1 MNAPSKPPRNTRE
14 PEAAADAGAGEPLV
28 SLDSAIFRDVRVEL
42 KVKLGQATL
51 SIEELLALKSG
62 AVLKL
67 DRLMSE
73 PVELFLNEALVAR
86 GEIVAVDDNFGIRL
100 LEIAAPK

>member
-1 MNAPSKPPRNTRE
+1 MNAPSKPPRNMRE
-14 PEAAADAGAGEPLV
+14 PEAAADEAGAPLV
-28 SLDSAIFRDVRVEL
+28 PLDSAIFRDVRVEL

-67 DRLMSE
+67 DQLMSE
-73 PVELFLNEALVAR
+73 PVELVLNDALVAR

-100 LEIAAPK
+100 LEVATAA